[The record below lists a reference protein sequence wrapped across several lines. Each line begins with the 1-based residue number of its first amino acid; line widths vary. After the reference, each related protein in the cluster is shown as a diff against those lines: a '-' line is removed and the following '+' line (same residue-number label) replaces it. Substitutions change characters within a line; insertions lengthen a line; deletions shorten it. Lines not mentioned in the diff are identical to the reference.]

1 MSSILYIRVDNNLT
15 HISHIRSVAGVSAQ
29 QTVQQIMIRPT
40 LTNNTQTSA
49 SPTSQHICSR
59 SCSATTLPEQFY
71 SSEQKNKNFT
81 FWNMKRD
88 GNVREMSSLITSRLD
103 SRSATDVPLSTV
115 TTQLTQ
121 HWFTKTL
128 GCSGL
133 LVWLYIRKRQTV
145 WFQITARLSDAPPAL
160 LGSREEDLVKI
171 WEKSKRVCLI
181 NDLFTVYC
189 S

>member
-1 MSSILYIRVDNNLT
+1 MSSRLYIRVDNNLT

-59 SCSATTLPEQFY
+59 SCSATTLPELFY

-81 FWNMKRD
+81 FWKMKRD

-133 LVWLYIRKRQTV
+133 LVWLTHVLKHTYIRQRQTI

-171 WEKSKRVCLI
+171 WEKRNAFV
-181 NDLFTVYC
+181 F
-189 S
+189 